1 MTFLGDHKQL
11 PPVCAMNS
19 EDFTVPRHQSVII
32 WRKSAMFC
40 DAMFKLSQDDFQPL
54 CLRTDDPPLSTTKQA
69 DLTETH
75 RFGQNL
81 ADILSRCVYDD
92 KPLKSVA
99 KHGDLKVVV
108 IDAPLRQ
115 PPANRHENL
124 SECTAIRQYLEEMQ
138 SSEKQGDEAYAIL
151 TPYKKQVALLY
162 HTIPTVRRERRAMVI
177 HKSQGREWDTVL
189 LSVVD
194 GPWNPPWFTDSR
206 RAESLRVLNTAVSR
220 ARKSLVIVCNRTFW
234 EQHPEQLITR
244 LIRLAG

>member
-1 MTFLGDHKQL
+1 
-11 PPVCAMNS
+11 MNS
-19 EDFTVPRHQSVII
+19 EDFTVPRHQSVIV

-40 DAMFKLSQDDFQPL
+40 EAMFNLSQDDFQLL
-54 CLRTDDPPLSTTKQA
+54 CLRTDDPPLFATKQA
-69 DLTETH
+69 DLIETH

-81 ADILSRCVYDD
+81 ADTLSRCVYDD

-99 KHGDLKVVV
+99 EHGDLKVVV
-108 IDAPLRQ
+108 IDTPLRQ
-115 PPANRHENL
+115 PPARRRENL
-124 SECTAIRQYLEEMQ
+124 SECIAIKHYLEEMQ
-138 SSEKQGDEAYAIL
+138 PGEKQGEDAFVIL
-151 TPYKKQVALLY
+151 TPYKRQVAKIND
-162 HTIPTVRRERRAMVI
+162 TIPTVRREHRALTI
-177 HKSQGREWDTVL
+177 HRSQGREWDTVL

-234 EQHPEQLITR
+234 EQHPEQLITQ